1 MSPLKES
8 DIEYER
14 ISSKWDNNKKQEFQS
29 NFDQNKIS
37 DFLQILET
45 IDTKN
50 TDQTEINNIVK
61 EISNISINAGIKTN
75 ISKKITGNAAP
86 KINPKANKP
95 WFDHECREKR
105 KNFLQ
110 LKRRLLRRKIKTQN
124 DTETLDSEARVYKN
138 FIRRKINLYNKNLH
152 DKLRN
157 LKTNNS
163 KEYWDILNPKKHQAN
178 NSINLDPLYAHFKAI
193 NDQAVAGDRNLT
205 VDDIPEGGDEIL
217 NNDFTLIEIYKLSNK
232 LKTINQVQ

>member
-1 MSPLKES
+1 MRPVANEAKL
-8 DIEYER
+8 Y
-14 ISSKWDNNKKQEFQS
+14 
-29 NFDQNKIS
+29 KI
-37 DFLQILET
+37 
-45 IDTKN
+45 
-50 TDQTEINNIVK
+50 
-61 EISNISINAGIKTN
+61 
-75 ISKKITGNAAP
+75 
-86 KINPKANKP
+86 
-95 WFDHECREKR
+95 
-105 KNFLQ
+105 
-110 LKRRLLRRKIKTQN
+110 
-124 DTETLDSEARVYKN
+124 
-138 FIRRKINLYNKNLH
+138 FIRMKINLYNKNLH

-232 LKTINQVQ
+232 LKNNKSSAIDNVINEFLKYSPENYKIMKLSHSLSMIKPPSSMIKTTLR